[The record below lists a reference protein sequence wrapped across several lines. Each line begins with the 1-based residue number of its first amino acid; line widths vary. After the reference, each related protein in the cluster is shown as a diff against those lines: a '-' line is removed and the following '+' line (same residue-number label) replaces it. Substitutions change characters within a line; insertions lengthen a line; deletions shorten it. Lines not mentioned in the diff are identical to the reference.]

1 MKVQIKGKIENVNT
15 QSGVSAKG
23 NEWKKREVLLKTSGK
38 DVLVSFFDSQDN
50 FGYLPDM
57 IGDTITIDAEI
68 ESREYKGKY
77 YTQVNGLGVI
87 GALPSESANPKIQN
101 AVTGSKK
108 LDKQFEE
115 KVLSD
120 DTLPF

>member
-1 MKVQIKGKIENVNT
+1 MKIQLKGKIENVNT

-23 NEWKKREVLLKTSGK
+23 NEWKKREVLLKTSGR

-87 GALPSESANPKIQN
+87 GALQSETPETRDAAI
-101 AVTGSKK
+101 GSKK
-108 LDKQFEE
+108 LDKQFEQA
-115 KVLSD
+115 VMSD
-120 DTLPF
+120 DLPF

>member
-1 MKVQIKGKIENVNT
+1 MKVQIKGKIEDVNT

-57 IGDTITIDAEI
+57 IGDTITVDAEL
-68 ESREYKGKY
+68 ESREYKGRY
-77 YTQVNGLGVI
+77 YTQVNGLGVV
-87 GALPSESANPKIQN
+87 GALPSENTKIQN
-101 AVTGSKK
+101 AVMGSKK
-108 LDKQFEE
+108 LDKQYEE
-115 KVLSD
+115 KVLSND
-120 DTLPF
+120 DLPF